1 SSIDILASG
10 VSLGSWPARTAR
22 GGLSKTRDGMLDFGL
37 LVRDVSAVRYGQIS
51 KLKSRVNWLESIIK
65 DRCPDVDLF
74 QELALDNGFDAV
86 DGQDSTIR
94 VEALSPTPGAVAEPV
109 TQPSNLPARGP
120 TEQPAH
126 TNGLLSHEIGLVSL
140 NSSQDPRYIGPS
152 SGHFL
157 ARLMLAPG
165 RREATSLNAGRLSPP
180 RGSALPLALVE
191 SLQGPLPLPSMEQ
204 ATILSNAYF
213 DMLHP
218 QYPILHRPTFMANL
232 ARAYD
237 SPAISRSSSSFQI
250 FMVLALGATTISQQH
265 KVRLPAE
272 SYCLSALEHFDY
284 LNIDNSLQGLQ
295 SLLLLLIFT
304 LHCPN
309 TRLNVWYLNYQCIA
323 AVLDLGLQR
332 NITTS
337 SGITKLQ
344 QHLRTRMFWVV
355 MMLDRQ
361 IATMMGRPIGLRD
374 EACDLRLPDDVDD
387 NLLGV
392 PGGQGSG
399 NMPSTT
405 SALSFSIH
413 LFKLTKLNSEIKYVA
428 NSVVRDA
435 PRYAYPAVVDIN
447 EWHTNMLHQ
456 LDQWSTDTSA
466 IDEALQDVS
475 TRFMSKVCRS
485 RYLNL
490 KMVLLRPSPAIP
502 NPSPQSLTLC
512 HGAALESLNLYS
524 QMYRDN
530 QLLHSWQSF
539 YSVVL
544 SSITFLY
551 CIKAESELARTWAA
565 KPDALLIELS
575 KGLNVLGATGEHW
588 AGAKRCRDMLE
599 ELGRGLA
606 TSLRNKD
613 GDGRA
618 EARRTNGSLS
628 GVFVEAPSLPA
639 APSEPPNSVSNGTT
653 SFSAMDSSVMPGYAD
668 FGSNFSDLLTAEGL
682 FGDDSF
688 LGDPG
693 DLDAAMRSLFDDFI
707 PTYPTAS

>member
-1 SSIDILASG
+1 
-10 VSLGSWPARTAR
+10 
-22 GGLSKTRDGMLDFGL
+22 
-37 LVRDVSAVRYGQIS
+37 
-51 KLKSRVNWLESIIK
+51 
-65 DRCPDVDLF
+65 
-74 QELALDNGFDAV
+74 
-86 DGQDSTIR
+86 
-94 VEALSPTPGAVAEPV
+94 
-109 TQPSNLPARGP
+109 
-120 TEQPAH
+120 
-126 TNGLLSHEIGLVSL
+126 
-140 NSSQDPRYIGPS
+140 
-152 SGHFL
+152 
-157 ARLMLAPG
+157 
-165 RREATSLNAGRLSPP
+165 
-180 RGSALPLALVE
+180 
-191 SLQGPLPLPSMEQ
+191 
-204 ATILSNAYF
+204 
-213 DMLHP
+213 
-218 QYPILHRPTFMANL
+218 
-232 ARAYD
+232 
-237 SPAISRSSSSFQI
+237 
-250 FMVLALGATTISQQH
+250 
-265 KVRLPAE
+265 
-272 SYCLSALEHFDY
+272 
-284 LNIDNSLQGLQ
+284 
-295 SLLLLLIFT
+295 
-304 LHCPN
+304 
-309 TRLNVWYLNYQCIA
+309 
-323 AVLDLGLQR
+323 
-332 NITTS
+332 
-337 SGITKLQ
+337 
-344 QHLRTRMFWVV
+344 
-355 MMLDRQ
+355 
-361 IATMMGRPIGLRD
+361 MMGRPIGLRD
-374 EACDLRLPDDVDD
+374 EACDLRLPDDVDE

-485 RYLNL
+485 RYLDL
-490 KMVLLRPSPAIP
+490 KMVLLRPSPAVP

-588 AGAKRCRDMLE
+588 AGAKRCRDILE

-707 PTYPTAS
+707 PTYPTTS

>member
-1 SSIDILASG
+1 
-10 VSLGSWPARTAR
+10 
-22 GGLSKTRDGMLDFGL
+22 M
-37 LVRDVSAVRYGQIS
+37 
-51 KLKSRVNWLESIIK
+51 
-65 DRCPDVDLF
+65 
-74 QELALDNGFDAV
+74 
-86 DGQDSTIR
+86 
-94 VEALSPTPGAVAEPV
+94 
-109 TQPSNLPARGP
+109 
-120 TEQPAH
+120 
-126 TNGLLSHEIGLVSL
+126 
-140 NSSQDPRYIGPS
+140 
-152 SGHFL
+152 
-157 ARLMLAPG
+157 
-165 RREATSLNAGRLSPP
+165 
-180 RGSALPLALVE
+180 
-191 SLQGPLPLPSMEQ
+191 
-204 ATILSNAYF
+204 
-213 DMLHP
+213 
-218 QYPILHRPTFMANL
+218 
-232 ARAYD
+232 
-237 SPAISRSSSSFQI
+237 
-250 FMVLALGATTISQQH
+250 
-265 KVRLPAE
+265 
-272 SYCLSALEHFDY
+272 
-284 LNIDNSLQGLQ
+284 
-295 SLLLLLIFT
+295 
-304 LHCPN
+304 
-309 TRLNVWYLNYQCIA
+309 RLNVWYLNYQCIA

-475 TRFMSKVCRS
+475 TRFMSK
-485 RYLNL
+485 
-490 KMVLLRPSPAIP
+490 
-502 NPSPQSLTLC
+502 SLTLC

-688 LGDPG
+688 LGDSG